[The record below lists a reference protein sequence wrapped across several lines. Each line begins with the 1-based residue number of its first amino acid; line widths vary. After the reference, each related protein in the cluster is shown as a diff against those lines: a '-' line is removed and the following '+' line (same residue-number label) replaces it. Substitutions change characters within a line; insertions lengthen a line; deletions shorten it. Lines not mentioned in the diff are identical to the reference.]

1 MARLCAA
8 RPGCVSVYAFA
19 RSMQFLLIDSSCR
32 CFSFRSAT
40 DLPITDDPCVWR
52 FQRALDTSNV
62 FSNFCIAIL
71 YPFGSLRCKLD
82 HQADYS

>member
-19 RSMQFLLIDSSCR
+19 RSMQLLLIDSS

-40 DLPITDDPCVWR
+40 DLPITDDPYVWR